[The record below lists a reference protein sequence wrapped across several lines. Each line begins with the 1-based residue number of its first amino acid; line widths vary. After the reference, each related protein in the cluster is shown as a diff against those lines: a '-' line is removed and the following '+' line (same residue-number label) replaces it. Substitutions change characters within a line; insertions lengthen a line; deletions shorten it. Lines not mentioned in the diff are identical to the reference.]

1 MDLSGLSLVYEST
14 QPDEI
19 TLSFLSDNG
28 KDQDL
33 VVKGA
38 VADLKRL
45 AFEEYGIDLAAI
57 EDVAVIRSRLAGY
70 ILTADCLLSTRNA
83 PETVDGITTPAGSAQ
98 QSAIRRLAENWR
110 NRRDFEE
117 SYLRHSREIEATIN
131 LDGLPNDMEALRD
144 T

>member
-57 EDVAVIRSRLAGY
+57 AGY

-98 QSAIRRLAENWR
+98 QSAIRRLAEIWR